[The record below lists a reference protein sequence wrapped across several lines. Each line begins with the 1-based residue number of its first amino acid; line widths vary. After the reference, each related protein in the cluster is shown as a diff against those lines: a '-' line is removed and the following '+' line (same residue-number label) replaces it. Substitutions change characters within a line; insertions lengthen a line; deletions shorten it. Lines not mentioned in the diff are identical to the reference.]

1 LLISKPISA
10 ARATNTDSAHSPR
23 FLLSLIIFGFR
34 FVMTL
39 GGAVL
44 GGEALQALRLEG
56 FIVGWR
62 L

>member
-1 LLISKPISA
+1 
-10 ARATNTDSAHSPR
+10 
-23 FLLSLIIFGFR
+23 
-34 FVMTL
+34 MTL